1 MKRIV
6 IITEISLV
14 LLLMFSALSGCGS
27 RQEKPN
33 EPVDQTAA
41 ESTGQNTD
49 ESTGQ
54 TTAGPAGQNTG
65 DAQASPDTDE
75 VPLSL
80 DALQGHWVDVNGDTT
95 FGFCR

>member
-14 LLLMFSALSGCGS
+14 LLLTFSALSGCGF

-41 ESTGQNTD
+41 E
-49 ESTGQ
+49 
-54 TTAGPAGQNTG
+54 PAGQNTG
-65 DAQASPDTDE
+65 DAPASPDTDE